1 MNKEEQT
8 YFKSFQGRAGFI
20 IVFYGAVTRVSVT
33 VFHRNYLQSDST
45 D

>member
-20 IVFYGAVTRVSVT
+20 IVFYGAVTRAGFVAGGVS
-33 VFHRNYLQSDST
+33 R
-45 D
+45 